1 MKNLT
6 STNQAIDKPLLRRG
20 WGGPILGAAFLMA
33 TSAIGPGFLTQ
44 TSLFTEQLFT
54 SFGFVIL
61 ISVLLDIGAQLN
73 IWRIITV
80 SENRAQDIANKV
92 FPGAGY
98 FLAAL
103 IAFGGLVFNIGNI
116 AGCGLGLN
124 VLTGIDAKMGAVI
137 SCVIALGIFWYKE
150 AGKLIDGFAKWLG
163 LIMIVLTVY
172 IAFSSHPPIG
182 EALYRTIWPE
192 KIDVLKIV
200 TLVGGTV
207 GGYISFAGA
216 HRLLDAGI
224 KGEENLPQ
232 VTRSSVSGILITS
245 IMRFMLFFAA
255 LGIVAQGIKLS
266 ATNPAATVFQS
277 AAGEM
282 GYKFFGVV
290 IWAAAITSVVG
301 ASFTSVSFW
310 KTLVPIIKKQEKMV
324 ISGFIILSTIIF
336 VAVGNPVKLLIL
348 AGAVNGLILPIA
360 LAIILLAA
368 NKSSLMKTYKH
379 PMLLQIIGWLVVAI
393 MTYMGT
399 ITIQQSI
406 GKLF

>member
-1 MKNLT
+1 MKKN
-6 STNQAIDKPLLRRG
+6 SA
-20 WGGPILGAAFLMA
+20 ILGAAFLMA

-44 TSLFTEQLFT
+44 TSLFTEQLLT

-61 ISVLLDIGAQLN
+61 ISILLDIGAQLN
-73 IWRIITV
+73 IWRIVTV
-80 SENRAQDIANKV
+80 SENRAQDIANKLL
-92 FPGAGY
+92 PGLGF

-124 VLTGIDAKMGAVI
+124 VLTGIDAKAGAII
-137 SCVIALGIFWYKE
+137 SCIIALGIFWYKE

-163 LIMIVLTVY
+163 FIMIGLTVY
-172 IAFSSHPPIG
+172 IAFSSHTPIG

-192 KIDVLKIV
+192 KIDMMKIV

-224 KGEENLPQ
+224 KGPQHLSQ

-245 IMRFMLFFAA
+245 VMRFMLFFAA
-255 LGIVAQGIKLS
+255 LGIVSQGIKLS
-266 ATNPAATVFQS
+266 ATNPAASVFQA
-277 AAGEM
+277 AAGDL

-290 IWAAAITSVVG
+290 IWSAAITSVVG

-310 KTLVPIIKKQEKMV
+310 KTLVPTVKNNEKIV
-324 ISGFIILSTIIF
+324 ISLFIILSTIIF
-336 VAVGNPVKLLIL
+336 VVVGNPVKLLIL
-348 AGAVNGLILPIA
+348 AGAVNGLILPVA
-360 LAIILLAA
+360 LAVILVAA
-368 NKSSLMKTYKH
+368 NKSSIVKQYKH
-379 PMLLQIIGWLVVAI
+379 PLILQIIGWVVVAA
-393 MTYMGT
+393 MTYMGA

-406 GKLF
+406 GKLL